1 MQSVL
6 DYSVALTA
14 SVNSATA
21 TGTVTFYNGTQILG
35 TGTISGGTATYS
47 TSAFAPGSY
56 SITASYSGDTN
67 YLPSTSGAITQTVNA
82 PATATTTT
90 VSSSLNPSVF
100 GDSVTFTATVNSA
113 TATGTVT
120 FYNGTQILGTGTLS
134 GGTAT
139 YSTTALPP
147 CTYSITASYSG
158 DTKIGRASCRER
170 M

>member
-35 TGTISGGTATYS
+35 TGTLSGGTATYS

-82 PATATTTT
+82 PSTATTTT
-90 VSSSLNPSVF
+90 VPSSLHPSVTRLN
-100 GDSVTFTATVNSA
+100 STFTSTSNSA
-113 TATGTVT
+113 TATGTR
-120 FYNGTQILGTGTLS
+120 S
-134 GGTAT
+134 
-139 YSTTALPP
+139 
-147 CTYSITASYSG
+147 
-158 DTKIGRASCRER
+158 
-170 M
+170 